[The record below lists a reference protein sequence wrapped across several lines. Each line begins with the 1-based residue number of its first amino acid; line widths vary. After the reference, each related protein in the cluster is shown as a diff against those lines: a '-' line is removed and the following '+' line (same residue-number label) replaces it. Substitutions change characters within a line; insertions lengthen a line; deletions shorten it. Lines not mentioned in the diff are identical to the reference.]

1 VKFQDETMKNPLV
14 HPKVWGINPQIDNN
28 GNKEKKKKNGGMCHG
43 FLHCKKTC
51 VQEILNGTKII

>member
-1 VKFQDETMKNPLV
+1 MKSPLV